1 MSISV
6 HNISRHMPVYLSN
19 GNINF
24 DHLVKV
30 VCTYL
35 PTHPHS
41 FPLQRVHNNSSFVF
55 FSSHIGWLSHYLLRP
70 KPKMNQKDHSDL
82 LCGQHIIEI
91 KEWK

>member
-1 MSISV
+1 MS
-6 HNISRHMPVYLSN
+6 VYLST

-35 PTHPHS
+35 YTYPHS

-55 FSSHIGWLSHYLLRP
+55 FSSHMGWLSHYLLTDQSP
-70 KPKMNQKDHSDL
+70 KLTNK
-82 LCGQHIIEI
+82 IILTCCVANI
-91 KEWK
+91 S